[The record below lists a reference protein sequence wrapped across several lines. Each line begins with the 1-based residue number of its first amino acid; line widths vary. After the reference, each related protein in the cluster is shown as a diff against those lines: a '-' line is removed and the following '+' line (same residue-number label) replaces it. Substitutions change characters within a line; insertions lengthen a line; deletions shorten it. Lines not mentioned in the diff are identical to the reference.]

1 MITFSPT
8 ERVRLPCPP
17 LLAHRWVGIFLDI
30 VNAIVCLIIFTA
42 STNVFSTQ
50 TVFCSRRCQD
60 EAMATYHVT
69 ESKFMD
75 VLFQHG
81 LRKKEWFLA
90 IRAVTMKSLAYF
102 LEQGIG
108 EHDPGYGTKDGI
120 VYDGQ
125 DFKSLYNLVSHHS
138 EWSFKEHAYKAF
150 FSLFFVRCLQKSNY
164 FGEHQSKEGVGEL
177 NKEELL
183 IGTLMIHIMEV
194 ATMNAHEIGQMEVEG
209 ETNWLLAQT
218 KPVGCALEPTLVLL
232 NHSCDPTL
240 LRLDFFKK
248 EWKAKFFQ
256 GEHRHGHP
264 LLCK

>member
-1 MITFSPT
+1 
-8 ERVRLPCPP
+8 
-17 LLAHRWVGIFLDI
+17 
-30 VNAIVCLIIFTA
+30 
-42 STNVFSTQ
+42 
-50 TVFCSRRCQD
+50 
-60 EAMATYHVT
+60 MATYHVT

-90 IRAVTMKSLAYF
+90 LRAVTMKSLAYF

-108 EHDPGYGTKDGI
+108 EHDPGYGTKDGV

-125 DFKSLYNLVSHHS
+125 DFQSLYNLVSHHS

-248 EWKAKFFQ
+248 EWKAKLFQ

>member
-1 MITFSPT
+1 MIT
-8 ERVRLPCPP
+8 
-17 LLAHRWVGIFLDI
+17 
-30 VNAIVCLIIFTA
+30 NVC
-42 STNVFSTQ
+42 NQ

-90 IRAVTMKSLAYF
+90 LRTVTMKPLAYF

-108 EHDPGYGTKDGI
+108 DHDPDFGTADGLI
-120 VYDGQ
+120 YDGQ
-125 DFKSLYNLVSHHS
+125 DFKSLYNLVGHHS

-164 FGEHQSKEGVGEL
+164 FGESQSTGGEL
-177 NKEELL
+177 NQEELL

-194 ATMNAHEIGQMEVEG
+194 AMTMVMVMMVMAVTLTMILINQKGGDNERARDWSDGGGGRVQ
-209 ETNWLLAQT
+209 LAA
-218 KPVGCALEPTLVLL
+218 CS
-232 NHSCDPTL
+232 N
-240 LRLDFFKK
+240 
-248 EWKAKFFQ
+248 Q
-256 GEHRHGHP
+256 GDG
-264 LLCK
+264 L